1 MKKDCLPL
9 LQRYA
14 QHLTD
19 HIIGLKQ
26 QDQRIEGFERVCVRN
41 DIKWSNILLKSDEEV
56 RIWEDM
62 RGRLPLKA
70 SADLAINKP
79 SI

>member
-1 MKKDCLPL
+1 MK
-9 LQRYA
+9 
-14 QHLTD
+14 
-19 HIIGLKQ
+19 
-26 QDQRIEGFERVCVRN
+26 N
-41 DIKWSNILLKSDEEV
+41 DMKWSNILLKSDEEV

-79 SI
+79 SV